1 MKNTHDYFRVLAA
14 WLCCISLTGA
24 GAQAPAPPA
33 DLKALGT
40 RSWIRLTWQDNASD
54 EQGYNIYWSKSGTKP
69 SRPAMVVAPGKNRCY
84 IEDVEAETNYRVWL
98 EAVNASGV
106 SADLMASVTTVK
118 TWAPDPEETARLS
131 IPSSAA
137 VPEGMELFWH
147 DEFNDEKLNRNKW
160 STNYYSTGDLPM
172 WKVPVNS
179 RPQPIMTFDG
189 SSITL
194 LGEGIISSIQ
204 TYDWG
209 TDENLLDNS
218 RGGYFEVR
226 VRRNKLD
233 PAGRNPNTAFWL
245 DAPGPDLKRYMEK
258 GKKAYGVTGI
268 RPPGQVF
275 EIDVFELLNAQF
287 VLHGRVSAKGKFKGN
302 LATHIAEGYTHIDN
316 WVTHG
321 VLWGPGIVSHYI
333 DGNLIRSYND
343 KRAMYAPNHL
353 MNVLLGAY
361 INGKMEV
368 DYIRGYRW
376 PLERGNELPNPGF
389 EANESLLPW
398 EGNAVR
404 TTTKMRSG
412 KAAVVLEAGQAVTQ
426 YVYLDNNTNYRLV
439 YWLQGAGD
447 LEIKA
452 ENITAV
458 TGVPTGTF
466 VKSKAAEASFSRDS
480 LDLETELMYGT
491 DLKVVKITFTNTG
504 RGEIVL
510 DDVELVKGGAGG
522 NLR

>member
-1 MKNTHDYFRVLAA
+1 MHSCLRAFTFTAL
-14 WLCCISLTGA
+14 LCSLGITGGA
-24 GAQAPAPPA
+24 GAQSPAPPSG
-33 DLKALGT
+33 LKTLGT
-40 RSWIRLTWQDNASD
+40 RSWIRLTWQDNAAD
-54 EQGYNIYWSKSGTKP
+54 ELGYNVYWSTSSVKP
-69 SRPAMVVAPGKNRCY
+69 SAPGAVVPAGKNRFY
-84 IEDVEAETNYRVWL
+84 IENVNAETTYHVWVEAYGD
-98 EAVNASGV
+98 SGV
-106 SADLMASVTTVK
+106 STDLRGSVKTVK
-118 TWAPDPEETARLS
+118 NWVLDPGEAAGLS

-147 DEFNDEKLNRNKW
+147 DEFDDEKLNRNKW

-172 WKVPVNS
+172 WKVSVNS
-179 RPQPIMTFDG
+179 RPQPIMSFDG

-194 LGEGIISSIQ
+194 LGKGIISSIQ

-233 PAGRNPNTAFWL
+233 PKGPAPNTAFWL
-245 DAPGPDLKRYMEK
+245 DAPGPDLKRYMEE
-258 GKKAYGVTGI
+258 GKTAFGVTGI
-268 RPPGQVF
+268 RPRGQVF

-287 VLHGRVSAKGKFKGN
+287 VMHGKVAADGKFKGN
-302 LATHIAEGYTHIDN
+302 LATHIAGWYNHIDN

-333 DGNLIRSYND
+333 NGGLIREYRD
-343 KRAMYAPNHL
+343 KNAIYSPNHF

-376 PLERGNELPNPGF
+376 PLEGGNELPNPGF
-389 EANESLLPW
+389 EGNETLLPW
-398 EGNAVR
+398 EGSAAR
-404 TTTKMRSG
+404 STTKKRSG
-412 KAAVVLEAGQAVTQ
+412 KAAVVLAGGQAITQ
-426 YVYLDNNTNYRLV
+426 YVYLDNNTDYRLA
-439 YWLQGAGD
+439 YWLQGNGD
-447 LEIKA
+447 LEIRA

-458 TGVPTGTF
+458 TGAPTGTF
-466 VKSKAAEASFSRDS
+466 VKRKAAEASFSRDS
-480 LDLETELMYGT
+480 LDLKTERMYGT
-491 DLKVVKITFTNTG
+491 DLKVVKVTFTNVG
-504 RGEIVL
+504 RDEIVL
-510 DDVELVKGGAGG
+510 DDIELIKGRTGG